1 MLPSLNTHNHPMSH
15 KLFLFTLILVAVCTT
30 ASPQRRPAP
39 SPAAT
44 KPQAARLLV
53 QGTYEETF
61 NGTTSDGKAEGKLI
75 IKFEAA
81 RWLTM
86 GTNEVG
92 NAEFSDLK
100 NAPAA
105 YVAGST
111 SYQGH
116 VKGSTGGDSYDAT
129 SNFSG
134 PLGPDDV
141 TLSVPEYTD
150 TGNGFKIKVFINPKL
165 KGKCSAVSV
174 RNGETSTLTGCNN
187 GTFFFSASTPLD
199 TDDNEDPAHTP
210 DTASIASFGIE
221 LDIEPEPGPP
231 PTSTPTSITASPVD
245 DTPRARRESV
255 AEARPSGRELETT
268 MGQGPAGE
276 AGTYAWRGA
285 VTNGS
290 KEAGF
295 KIVLEKTKELP
306 SADQRGH
313 STRRLTF
320 NATIIPGVPK

>member
-1 MLPSLNTHNHPMSH
+1 MKH
-15 KLFLFTLILVAVCTT
+15 KLFLFILILIAFCAT

-39 SPAAT
+39 SPAAAP

-53 QGTYEETF
+53 QGTYEEVF
-61 NGTTSDGKAEGKLI
+61 DGTTSDGKAEGKLI

-81 RWLTM
+81 RWLTL

-111 SYQGH
+111 SYAGH
-116 VKGSTGGDSYDAT
+116 VKGSKGGDTYEAT
-129 SNFSG
+129 SNFTG
-134 PLGPDDV
+134 PLGADDV

-174 RNGETSTLTGCNN
+174 RNGETSTLTGCQN

-221 LDIEPEPGPP
+221 LDIEPEPGPAP
-231 PTSTPTSITASPVD
+231 SSTSSTSIDSPVD
-245 DTPRARRESV
+245 DAARARRK
-255 AEARPSGRELETT
+255 LETT
-268 MGQGPAGE
+268 MGQGPAGD
-276 AGTYAWRGA
+276 AGIYAWRGA

-295 KIVLEKTKELP
+295 KILLEKTKELP

-313 STRRLTF
+313 SSRRLTF

>member
-1 MLPSLNTHNHPMSH
+1 MKY
-15 KLFLFTLILVAVCTT
+15 KLFLFPVILIAFCTT

-39 SPAAT
+39 SPAAAT
-44 KPQAARLLV
+44 PKPQAARLLV
-53 QGTYEETF
+53 QGTYEEIF
-61 NGTTSDGKAEGKLI
+61 DGTTNDGKAEGKLV

-100 NAPAA
+100 NAPAP

-111 SYQGH
+111 SYVGH
-116 VKGSTGGDSYDAT
+116 VKGSTGGDSYEAA

-134 PLGPDDV
+134 PLGADDV

-150 TGNGFKIKVFINPKL
+150 TGNGFKIKVFVNPKL

-174 RNGETSTLTGCNN
+174 RNGETSTLTGCQN

-199 TDDNEDPAHTP
+199 TDDNEDAAHTA

-231 PTSTPTSITASPVD
+231 SSTSIDGSPVD
-245 DTPRARRESV
+245 DAARSR
-255 AEARPSGRELETT
+255 RELETT
-268 MGQGPAGE
+268 VGQGPAGDT
-276 AGTYAWRGA
+276 GTYAWRGA

-295 KIVLEKTKELP
+295 KIALEKSKELP

-320 NATIIPGVPK
+320 NATIIPGIPK